1 MNDDSLIVPLGPA
14 RAEIAV
20 INSRF
25 IASLDYVG
33 SVEEARAFI
42 DRVREEFPDASHN
55 VPAYIL
61 GGRNSSTEFCSDDG
75 EPSGTSGRPLL
86 SVLRGSGLGNVAVVV
101 TRYFGGTLL
110 GTGGLVRA
118 YSEAGRQ
125 VLAKTKRAAL
135 EKFATLRFDL
145 PYALFD
151 RFRMGMGEFGA
162 TIVADGFA
170 ETVRLDIDVPSD
182 EVARFTSWL
191 ANLSSGNV
199 SPELVA
205 ERMAC
210 RALRDSEG
218 LSR

>member
-1 MNDDSLIVPLGPA
+1 MNDESLIVPFGPA
-14 RAEIAV
+14 RAEIIV
-20 INSRF
+20 VNSTF

-42 DRVREEFPDASHN
+42 DRIREEFPDASHN
-55 VPAYIL
+55 VPAFIL
-61 GGRNSSTEFCSDDG
+61 GGGNSSTEFCSDDG

-110 GTGGLVRA
+110 GTGGLVKA

-135 EKFATLRFDL
+135 EKLATLRFDL

-162 TIVADGFA
+162 TIAADGFA
-170 ETVRLDIDVPSD
+170 ETVSLDVDVPSD
-182 EVARFTSWL
+182 EVVRFTSWL
-191 ANLSSGNV
+191 ADLSSGNV
-199 SPELVA
+199 CPKLVV